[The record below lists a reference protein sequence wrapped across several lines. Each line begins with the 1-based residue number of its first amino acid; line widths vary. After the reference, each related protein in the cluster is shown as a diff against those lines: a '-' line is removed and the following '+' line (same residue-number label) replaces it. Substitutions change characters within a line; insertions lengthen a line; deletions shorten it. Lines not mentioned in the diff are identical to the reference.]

1 VCDESSSLFDGIA
14 EFVSFSHS
22 IMTLRTAHLPRGLAC
37 LVQEMDQV
45 WTFTTMTIP
54 LEAAWALQPRASQ
67 VQTLNSG
74 SGGLFCSTEN
84 YRRGGMA

>member
-1 VCDESSSLFDGIA
+1 
-14 EFVSFSHS
+14 
-22 IMTLRTAHLPRGLAC
+22 
-37 LVQEMDQV
+37 MDQV

-54 LEAAWALQPRASQ
+54 LEAAWSLQPRALQ

-84 YRRGGMA
+84 YRLGGMAWLAEYRDWRTVILLEGISVCINCSSRSNSG